1 MAELNKH
8 EFRNGR
14 TRGAHFSEGG
24 ESAYLRLCRL
34 TNSYQLW
41 QGNPRGEERVCKG
54 SGTHRPK
61 KRGPSTSQF

>member
-41 QGNPRGEERVCKG
+41 QGNPRGGRTCL
-54 SGTHRPK
+54 
-61 KRGPSTSQF
+61 